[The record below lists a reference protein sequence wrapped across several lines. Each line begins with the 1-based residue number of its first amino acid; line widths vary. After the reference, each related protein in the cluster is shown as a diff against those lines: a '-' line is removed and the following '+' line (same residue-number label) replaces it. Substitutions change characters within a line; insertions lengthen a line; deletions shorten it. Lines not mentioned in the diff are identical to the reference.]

1 MKFVMATIRPHKL
14 DDVRAALEDLL
25 IGGLTVSTVHGHGR
39 QRGKAA
45 VYRGA
50 EYRIDLLEK
59 LLLEIAVL
67 DEQLEPVI
75 DMLVK
80 VAGIDNIGDGKIFV
94 LPLENAYRIRTY
106 ERGYIAI

>member
-25 IGGLTVSTVHGHGR
+25 LGGLTVSTVHGH
-39 QRGKAA
+39 
-45 VYRGA
+45 GA